1 LNLKLNT
8 METNNS
14 QNSGNAPEEGSYE
27 RSAQLG
33 TSNDDSSAYT
43 GPSREGGNENPGR
56 TEQGDDQSLSGRD
69 ELDTGQSEREGELN
83 ASQQE
88 EQPGSP
94 SAAGGNQDMTNGD
107 RNSGFSRE
115 NEER

>member
-1 LNLKLNT
+1 

-43 GPSREGGNENPGR
+43 GPSREGGDENPGR
-56 TEQGDDQSLSGRD
+56 TEQNDQSLSGRD
-69 ELDTGQSEREGELN
+69 EIDTGQAERESELN
-83 ASQQE
+83 ASKPE
-88 EQPGSP
+88 EQSGSP
-94 SAAGGNQDMTNGD
+94 SAAGRNQDMTNGD

-115 NEER
+115 DENEAR